1 MSTARPAPR
10 HRTPR
15 RVCAGPDC
23 AVRGTAES
31 FPTDRYCSHAC
42 ETRHRGQD
50 LIDAIAHDHRYC
62 GGCGRRL
69 KRVLTFGRVRGLSN
83 DTNVYKPPPKDFQGL
98 QSRTRRATTGEK
110 VRHDGLRPPVIGTGT
125 VCRTC
130 GATDSAGPLAAG
142 EHPMI
147 LEAAGL
153 FCDAIEAEGL
163 ASMDVR
169 AVCYAVVETRDLAL
183 AIGKGVSEEG

>member
-1 MSTARPAPR
+1 MSTARTEPR

-15 RVCAGPDC
+15 RVCAGPGC
-23 AVRGTAES
+23 HERGAGED
-31 FPTDRYCSHAC
+31 FPTDRYCSYAC
-42 ETRHRGQD
+42 QTRAQGQD
-50 LIDAIAHDHRYC
+50 LIDEIAHDHRYC

-69 KRVLTFGRVRGLSN
+69 KRVLTFERVRGLGN
-83 DTNVYKPPPKDFQGL
+83 DTNVYKPPPQDFQGL

-110 VRHDGLRPPVIGTGT
+110 IRHAGFRPPVIGTGT
-125 VCRTC
+125 LCKTC
-130 GATDSAGPLAAG
+130 GATDSAGPLPPG

-169 AVCYAVVETRDLAL
+169 AVGYAVVETRDLAL
-183 AIGKGVSEEG
+183 AIGTGATPDG